1 MAAAPIQNPKQEF
14 WGVLVLAL
22 GFGLVGI
29 DRCLLSPMFPT
40 IAHDLH
46 LSYGG
51 IGVITG
57 ALAIAWGF
65 AALIMG
71 NLSDR
76 IGQRIV
82 LTGSAAT
89 AVAVPIQVVRRA
101 SLDTGGTAATTTA
114 NPGVTTQIAS
124 RDTTVAT
131 NASASAT
138 LISYT
143 AVPTINDSAPVYVD
157 STVLG
162 LAATSVGVVSAPT
175 VFDWSRDIENLL
187 QVPTL
192 AKGSTQQLCV
202 NFGTTSITTGV
213 LTGQITWTEE

>member
-1 MAAAPIQNPKQEF
+1 MKIRSALLTALLLGLSAPAFAQVNTVPQAGLTLGYLPKTTYSSAF
-14 WGVLVLAL
+14 
-22 GFGLVGI
+22 FGLVPPASAT
-29 DRCLLSPMFPT
+29 DMVC
-40 IAHDLH
+40 IAA
-46 LSYGG
+46 SATKT
-51 IGVITG
+51 V
-57 ALAIAWGF
+57 
-65 AALIMG
+65 
-71 NLSDR
+71 R
-76 IGQRIV
+76 VQRIV

-143 AVPTINDSAPVYVD
+143 AVPTINDSAPVYID